1 LHTLQLLVKQQMEG
15 MCSLLDSGRVSANV
29 IPAQTTVQPAA
40 QQQWEMHK
48 QKYDSENSMF
58 MLKKT
63 NECGE
68 VRAGIEPAL
77 NAFGYPHVFVLQ
89 QITKHSYLLFKCCAI
104 SSYTCTATED

>member
-29 IPAQTTVQPAA
+29 IPAQATVQPAA

-68 VRAGIEPAL
+68 VRAGIRARFERFRISPC
-77 NAFGYPHVFVLQ
+77 FVLQ
-89 QITKHSYLLFKCCAI
+89 QITKHLYLLFKCCAI